1 VLGHRPRL
9 ATAALVAVFGL
20 LPAACGGDDGE
31 AADEDDPASTAPA
44 EESSTTADATTT
56 VPSVEA
62 EVEAAYLAY
71 WEMNERLAGAP
82 NPADPEIER
91 LSMGTARDRLVSGLT
106 GFVTKGQTVRFNDAY
121 AHDILSID
129 RAGETAGLRDCYVD
143 DATVLDADSGEELE
157 SATSTLYL
165 EVTLTHTPD
174 GWKVSEVE
182 RLRIWDGV
190 AQCE

>member
-1 VLGHRPRL
+1 MLGHRSRL
-9 ATAALVAVFGL
+9 ATAALVAVFAL

-129 RAGETAGLRDCYVD
+129 SDGDTAQLRDCHVD
-143 DATVLDADSGEELE
+143 DATVLDAQSGEEVD
-157 SATSTLYL
+157 SAIATNHLD
-165 EVTLTHTPD
+165 VTLTRTSD
-174 GWKVSEVE
+174 GWKISRVE
-182 RLRIWDGV
+182 RIGIWEGV
-190 AQCE
+190 TQCE